1 MKVGIVGCG
10 FAAHL
15 HANGYK
21 RLPGIEIVGI
31 AELEEERAKKFKE
44 EFSIPHAYKNYEEMF
59 EKEDLD
65 LVSICVPNFLHKDV
79 FVSAAKFGKKNIV
92 CEKALAASV
101 EDAEE
106 MVKISKEKKINLM
119 YAEDWIFAPPLKRA
133 KEIFLEGAIGDILWI
148 KAREAHSGSHSSF
161 AQKISTCGGGAM
173 LNLGVHPIGF
183 VLWFKEK
190 EVKKVWGK
198 CSGGGENNFVHKKL
212 EGEDWGIG
220 VITFSDSTHALVEGN
235 YITCGGMEDIIEIYG
250 TEGIIKINLS
260 PQGSPLSVYSRKGFK
275 YAVEKADFTTGW
287 TRPAFEEEWTLGY
300 YDEIAHFINC
310 AKENKPPIFGAT
322 AEEGLIALK
331 IVKKIYESNKD
342 GEVKNLD

>member
-21 RLPGIEIVGI
+21 RLTNVEISGTVDSD
-31 AELEEERAKKFKE
+31 ETRVKKFSQ
-44 EFSIPHAYKNYEEMF
+44 EFNIPKTYLDYKEMF
-59 EKEDLD
+59 AREKLD
-65 LVSICVPNFLHKDV
+65 LISICVPNFLHKEV
-79 FVSAAKFGKKNIV
+79 YFAAAEAGMKNII
-92 CEKALAASV
+92 CEKALATNV
-101 EDAEE
+101 EDAQK
-106 MVKISKEKKINLM
+106 MVSAAKEKKINLM
-119 YAEDWIFAPPLKRA
+119 YAENWIFAPPLKRA
-133 KEIFLEGAIGDILWI
+133 KEIYLEGGIGEVLWM
-148 KAREAHSGSHSSF
+148 KAGENHSGSHSPH
-161 AQKISTCGGGAM
+161 AQKLSTCGGGSM

-190 EVKKVWGK
+190 EVKEVWGK
-198 CSGGGENNFVHKKL
+198 CSGGGEDNFVHKKL

-220 VITFSDSTHALVEGN
+220 VLTFSDATHALVEGN
-235 YITCGGMEDIIEIYG
+235 YVTCGGMENFIEIYG

-287 TRPAFEEEWTLGY
+287 TKPAFEEEWMLGY
-300 YDEIAHFINC
+300 YDEIAHFVNC
-310 AKENKPPIFGAT
+310 AKENKPPIFGARG
-322 AEEGLIALK
+322 EEGLAALK
-331 IVKKIYESNKD
+331 IVKKIYESSKD